1 MTKEIVFATA
11 SPRRKELAYKIKFI
25 TPDPATAK
33 LLSERGIDRFVP
45 VFMPADVEETTCGSC
60 TETAMRNA
68 RLKGEYVRARTDK
81 PVLAFDTVVGT
92 DDGRIFGKPKTRKDA
107 IEMFEALCGA
117 THSVVTA
124 VYLDVNGKIIEKYGK
139 TYVGFDTFDADLVYN
154 YVDSGAP
161 YDKAG
166 GYNIDDAAI
175 KPLITGIRGDY
186 FNVVGLPVELTEE
199 LIEEY
204 LIYGEAGHSD

>member
-11 SPRRKELAYKIKFI
+11 SPRRKELAYKIKYI
-25 TPDPATAK
+25 VPDPATAK
-33 LLSERGIDRFVP
+33 ALSERGIDRIVP
-45 VFMPADVEETTCGSC
+45 LFMPADVEETTCGSC
-60 TETAMRNA
+60 KETALRNA
-68 RLKGEYVRARTDK
+68 RLKGECIRARTDK

-92 DDGRIFGKPKTRKDA
+92 EDGRIFGKPNTREQA
-107 IEMFEALCGA
+107 IEMFETLCGA
-117 THSVVTA
+117 YHSVITA
-124 VYLDVNGKIIEKYGK
+124 VYLDINGKIIEKYGK
-139 TYVGFDTFDADLVYN
+139 TYVGFDTFDEKLVYN

-175 KPLITGIRGDY
+175 KPLITEIRGDY
-186 FNVVGLPVELTEE
+186 YNVVGLPIKLTEE